1 MSQTNNETMTNP
13 KKLSIPKYIIMSILT
28 IFSIGPQYFLNLS
41 YTVGQS
47 VIQNGLHLSAHE
59 MLIPSS
65 LSSLAFAL
73 GIPLGRIFSKK
84 YGLRNIYL
92 SLVFVFLC
100 GTIIDALSYNL
111 TTLIIGRLIQG
122 FSAGMLF
129 LAILPAKFLSFPNHL
144 RQFFLFSVVVG
155 LFGASAI
162 GAIFGTISLSTDAWR
177 WLYIINIFCS
187 VLCLCVGFVTLPKQE
202 AEKKEI
208 TAINRNGLFLLG
220 LLTVALAFPILNLQ
234 EKGFHSVYVWPFL
247 VIAVIFTILLFTSD
261 RRNEFPVV
269 PIRALA
275 EPKAVFG
282 TMMAVAG
289 HISLIVIFVG
299 VNGYM
304 RTIKNVSFIDFTYF
318 YCCFFI
324 GIVVSAILSALFYDK
339 WGAGILGI
347 VGSILTVIVSI
358 RWSTIQPEASLIG
371 LNLEMACL
379 GFGISMTFISG
390 AIGTLFAGNAHQAS
404 SRSASLHTIRNY
416 AGAVFAPF
424 LGWFVYRLNANQYEK
439 QIGQLSQIDDA
450 ADINAKKAAILS
462 AYHGLFTILLILGV
476 IMLIASIGKMA
487 TGKGHA
493 LVKKEKTTA

>member
-1 MSQTNNETMTNP
+1 MSQSNHEAITNP

-47 VIQNGLHLSAHE
+47 VIQNGLHLSTQE

-65 LSSLAFAL
+65 LSSLAFAI

-84 YGLRNIYL
+84 FGLRNFYL

-100 GTIIDALSYNL
+100 GTIIDALSYNI
-111 TTLIIGRLIQG
+111 TTLIIGRVIQG
-122 FSAGMLF
+122 LSAGMLF
-129 LAILPAKFLSFPNHL
+129 LTILSAKFLSFPNHL
-144 RQFFLFSVVVG
+144 RQFFMFSVVVG

-177 WLYIINIFCS
+177 WLYMINICCS
-187 VLCLCVGFVTLPKQE
+187 LLCLCIGFVTLPKQK
-202 AEKKEI
+202 AEQKEKI
-208 TAINRNGLFLLG
+208 VINRKGLFLLG
-220 LLTVALAFPILNLQ
+220 LLTIAFAFPILNLQ
-234 EKGFHSVYVWPFL
+234 EKGFDSVYVWPFL
-247 VIAVIFTILLFTSD
+247 VMAIILVAFLIKNDS
-261 RRNEFPVV
+261 RKEFPIV

-275 EPKAVFG
+275 KPKAVFG
-282 TMMAVAG
+282 TVMAGAG

-324 GIVVSAILSALFYDK
+324 GIVLSAILCALLYDK

-347 VGSILTVIVSI
+347 AGSLLTVIVSI
-358 RWSTIQPEASLIG
+358 KWSSIQPEASLTG
-371 LNLEMACL
+371 LNLQMACL

-424 LGWFVYRLNANQYEK
+424 LGWFLYRLNANQYEK
-439 QIGQLSQIDDA
+439 QIGQLSQIDTIS
-450 ADINAKKAAILS
+450 DINAKKAALLS
-462 AYHGLFTILLILGV
+462 TYHGLFTILLILGV
-476 IMLIASIGKMA
+476 MYVNCIDRENGNR
-487 TGKGHA
+487 
-493 LVKKEKTTA
+493 